1 MTLRLR
7 RLATALF
14 AAAALSGCAY
24 RLGPTNGATAGDRSV
39 QVNPFIN
46 KTLEP
51 HLDDYMMNSL
61 RKRLQ
66 EDGTY
71 KVDTHNS
78 GDVILTGVITAY
90 DRTPLS
96 FQPTDV
102 ITVVDYQIAMTA
114 LVTARE
120 RSTGKL
126 IFEKAVRG
134 RATLRVGNDQ
144 TSAERAALPILTDD
158 VAKKAIAL
166 LVDGN
171 W

>member
-1 MTLRLR
+1 MTQHFR
-7 RLATALF
+7 RLSTALL
-14 AAAALSGCAY
+14 AAATLAGCAY
-24 RLGPTNGATAGDRSV
+24 RLGPTNGVTAGDRSV
-39 QVNPFIN
+39 QVNPFVN
-46 KTLEP
+46 KTIEP
-51 HLDDYMMNSL
+51 HLTDYVMNSL

-78 GDVILTGVITAY
+78 GDIILTGVITGY

-114 LVTARE
+114 IVTARE

-126 IFEKAVRG
+126 IFEKTVRG
-134 RATLRVGNDQ
+134 RATLRVGSDQ
-144 TSAERAALPILTDD
+144 TSAERAAMPMLTDD
-158 VAKKAIAL
+158 VAKKAIAQ